1 MGISAI
7 ESNKQ
12 YSNKY
17 VDVVYD
23 RRSYNFAVTCKSR
36 NRIIMVMSMLY
47 SYGLSFDV
55 SWLAGSHN
63 YGKVKFQVP
72 VFVGHDSDRQAL
84 SNKILD
90 ELLDGKVE

>member
-36 NRIIMVMSMLY
+36 NRIITVMSMLY
-47 SYGLSFDV
+47 SYGLSFDI
-55 SWLAGSHN
+55 SWHAGSHN
-63 YGKVKFQVP
+63 YGKVRFQVP
-72 VFVGHDSDRQAL
+72 VFVGQDSDRQAL

-90 ELLDGKVE
+90 ELLDGKVG

>member
-1 MGISAI
+1 
-7 ESNKQ
+7 
-12 YSNKY
+12 
-17 VDVVYD
+17 
-23 RRSYNFAVTCKSR
+23 
-36 NRIIMVMSMLY
+36 MVMSMLY

-72 VFVGHDSDRQAL
+72 VFVGHDNDRQSL

-90 ELLDGKVE
+90 ELLDGKVG